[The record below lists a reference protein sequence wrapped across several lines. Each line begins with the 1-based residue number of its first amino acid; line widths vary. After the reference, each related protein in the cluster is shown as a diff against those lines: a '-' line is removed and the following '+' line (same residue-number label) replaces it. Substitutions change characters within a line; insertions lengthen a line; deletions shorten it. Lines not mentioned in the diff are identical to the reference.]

1 MLQGSFWS
9 KVGVSSEHDPLK
21 KMGWH
26 VKNKAP
32 ARSTTI
38 LFIVILFF
46 GVYMYSNYC
55 IDSNLLS
62 RSTPAPVNNQIVQD
76 QKTFKRIEIPL
87 NCSAGKLTRTCPTN
101 YPENVGEFA
110 STTECPNYFR
120 WIREDLLPW
129 KNTGITLDMVERA
142 KRTANFRLTILDGK
156 AYMEMYKKSFHSRD
170 MNTIWGILQ
179 LLRRYP
185 GKLPDL
191 DLMFDCLDWPA
202 IKSSDYQGP
211 NATSPPPLFCYSG
224 NAETLDI
231 VFPDWSFWGWPEINI
246 KPWNILSKE
255 IQEGNRNTK
264 WIDRNKYAYW
274 KGNPSVAPNRREFI
288 KCNVS
293 GKNDWNARLYAQDWR
308 SETRK
313 GYQNSNLATQCTH
326 RYKIYIEGQA
336 WSVSEKYILACDSPT
351 LLIKPIYYDFFTRGL
366 VPMQHY
372 WPIKANASCRSIK
385 FAVDWGNDHIE
396 KVQAIGRAAS
406 NLMHEGLKMDNVYD
420 YMFHLLN
427 EYAKLLR
434 YKPTIPPKAVNIC
447 SETLACQADGT
458 AKRFMMESMV
468 KSPSDSGPCTLRPP
482 FDPPDLQD
490 LLRKNDDSIKEV
502 EMLEGKFWE
511 NQPK

>member
-1 MLQGSFWS
+1 MQGKSISFWS
-9 KVGVSSEHDPLK
+9 KAGFNEFDPLE
-21 KMGWH
+21 KMGWR
-26 VKNKAP
+26 VKKAP
-32 ARSTTI
+32 ARSTAI
-38 LFIVILFF
+38 LFIFILLF

-55 IDSNLLS
+55 VDSNLLTS
-62 RSTPAPVNNQIVQD
+62 STSGNNLFVQT
-76 QKTFKRIEIPL
+76 QKTTKIIEIPL

-101 YPENVGEFA
+101 YPENVIT
-110 STTECPNYFR
+110 SSSSTECPNYFR
-120 WIREDLLPW
+120 WIHEDLRPW

-170 MNTIWGILQ
+170 MNTVWGILQ

-202 IKSSDYQGP
+202 IKASDYQGP
-211 NATSPPPLFCYSG
+211 NATGAPPLFCYSG

-255 IQEGNRNTK
+255 IKEGNKKTK
-264 WIDRNKYAYW
+264 WMDRIRYAYW

-293 GKNDWNARLYAQDWR
+293 EKHDWNARLYAQDWR
-308 SETRK
+308 AETRK

-372 WPIKANASCRSIK
+372 WPIKGKDSCRSIK
-385 FAVDWGNDHIE
+385 FAVDWGNDHPE
-396 KVQAIGRAAS
+396 KF
-406 NLMHEGLKMDNVYD
+406 MHEGLKMDNVYD

-434 YKPTIPPKAVNIC
+434 YKPTVPPKAVNVC

-458 AKRFMMESMV
+458 EKRFMRESMV
-468 KSPSDSGPCTLRPP
+468 KSPSDSSPCTLPLP

-490 LLRKNDDSIKEV
+490 LLRKNEDSIKEV
-502 EMLEGKFWE
+502 EMLETRFWE